1 MLKKRYADFDKLI
14 TDIDK
19 LELTDER
26 EVLIYHNDKFYDDV
40 FVYLDDDKEDF
51 EKLKPFIAFLA
62 ENLWKL
68 DMIAQRYDD
77 IYNNSNLAQSYEA
90 AYIRLKAPNEV
101 SIEYYGMRE
110 NTEFDVVFK
119 HEEDK
124 FILKSFGMRKN
135 IPDDWDKE

>member
-14 TDIDK
+14 TDIDELK
-19 LELTDER
+19 LTNSE

-40 FVYLDDDKEDF
+40 FVYLDGNKENF
-51 EKLKPFIAFLA
+51 EKLKPYIAFLA

-68 DMIAQRYDD
+68 DMIAQKYDD

-90 AYIRLKAPNEV
+90 AYIMLKNPDEISV
-101 SIEYYGMRE
+101 GYFGMRE
-110 NTEFDVVFK
+110 NTEFDAVFK
-119 HEEDK
+119 CEEDK

-135 IPDDWDKE
+135 IPADWDK